1 LKVDNGQLSWQLS
14 VAVEVEVEV
23 ASLGVSDAR
32 MLGQEE
38 TG

>member
-14 VAVEVEVEV
+14 VAVEVEV